1 MLADGYASKDACQVA
16 SESEAGSQIDKV
28 HLGGF
33 VTRIKVVG
41 GLAHIPG
48 QDPVSRW

>member
-1 MLADGYASKDACQVA
+1 MDTPAKMPVA

-33 VTRIKVVG
+33 VTRIKVVEA
-41 GLAHIPG
+41 LLIF
-48 QDPVSRW
+48 QVKIQ